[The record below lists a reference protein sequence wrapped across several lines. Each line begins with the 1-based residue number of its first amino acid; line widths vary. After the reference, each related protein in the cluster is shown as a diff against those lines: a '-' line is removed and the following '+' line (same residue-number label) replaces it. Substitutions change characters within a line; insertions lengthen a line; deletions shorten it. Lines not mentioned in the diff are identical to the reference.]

1 VKFISIPSL
10 VLLGLVTACG
20 GSAPHTPPDL
30 PAVAVS
36 TARAQVSPLPSWFE
50 AGGIVRARTTAVL
63 ASRIM
68 APVLEVRVRPGD
80 RVGRGMPLVILDSRE
95 ISANRTQ
102 AAAAL
107 ESAVEGARAA
117 EADER
122 SADASLALARATHDR
137 IKTLQAKRSATNQEL
152 DQAVAAL
159 DGAIAQAAAARGR
172 AAAAVAAS
180 AAARG
185 ASDAAAVTA
194 SYSVLTSPFDGVVAA
209 RNVDP
214 GSMALPGAPL
224 LVLEDPVAFRL
235 EVQLDEARAGQVAI
249 GQAVDVDVDGG
260 GRTGAPASWAASR
273 VSEIARL
280 DPGSH
285 AFLVKV
291 DVPDN
296 ASLRSGVFGRARFR
310 TDSRSALTVPAAAA
324 VRRGQL
330 TFVFT
335 VEGDSRARLQP
346 ISTGAQSDGR
356 IEVLA
361 GVHEGDLVVTN
372 PPASLSDGTRI
383 TGGLQ

>member
-1 VKFISIPSL
+1 MKFIAIPSL
-10 VLLGLVTACG
+10 VLLGLVSACG
-20 GSAPHTPPDL
+20 GSPPQAAPDQ
-30 PAVAVS
+30 PATTVS

-68 APVLEVRVRPGD
+68 APVVDVRVRPGD
-80 RVGRGMPLVILDSRE
+80 RVRKGMPLLVLDSRE

-102 AAAAL
+102 AAAAM

-122 SADASLALARATHDR
+122 SAEAALALARATHDR
-137 IKTLQAKRSATNQEL
+137 IKTLQAKRSATSQEL

-159 DGAIAQAAAARGR
+159 DGAAAQAAAARGR
-172 AAAAVAAS
+172 AAAAAS
-180 AAARG
+180 ARSAARA
-185 ASDAAAVTA
+185 ASDAAAVAA
-194 SYSVLTSPFDGVVAA
+194 SYSVLSSPFDGIVAA

-214 GSMALPGAPL
+214 GSMATPGAPL
-224 LVLEDPVAFRL
+224 LVIEDPAAFRL
-235 EVQLDEARAGQVAI
+235 EVQLDEARAGQVAV
-249 GQAVDVDVDGG
+249 GQAVDVETG
-260 GRTGAPASWAASR
+260 GRTGAPAAWVASR

-280 DPGSH
+280 DPESH

-291 DVPDN
+291 DVPES

-310 TDSRSALTVPAAAA
+310 TDARPALTVPADAAI
-324 VRRGQL
+324 RRGQL
-330 TFVFT
+330 TFVFA
-335 VEGDSRARLQP
+335 VDSDNRARLQP
-346 ISTGAQSDGR
+346 ISTGAQSDSR
-356 IEVLA
+356 LEVLA

-383 TGGLQ
+383 TGGRQ